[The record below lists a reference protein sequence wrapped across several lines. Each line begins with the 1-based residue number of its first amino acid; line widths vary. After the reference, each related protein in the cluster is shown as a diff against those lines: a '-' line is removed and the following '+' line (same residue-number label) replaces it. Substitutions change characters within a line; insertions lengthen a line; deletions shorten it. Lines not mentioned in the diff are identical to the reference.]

1 MVRRS
6 SSGVSSMVRVILRL
20 AVAFVLG
27 VEDVLDHL
35 VHLIVD
41 ALLEGTA
48 GHRHDAVAL
57 VLFVHVVAPF
67 SQVAGPSVICSASV
81 GLSA

>member
-41 ALLEGTA
+41 ALLEGAA
-48 GHRHDAVAL
+48 GHRHDSVAL
-57 VLFVHVVAPF
+57 VLFVHGVSPF
-67 SQVAGPSVICSASV
+67 SQVADPSVICSASV